1 MAEKTFAANL
11 LMVMQSRGMT
21 QVALAKK
28 SGIKQQLIS
37 SYIRKSK
44 MAQYPSLKNLMR
56 LAMALECTVDELLG
70 LGVSRKRSPDLVT
83 VGKLTAQAQKLA
95 EVLDQLPK
103 DDWRWRAVTHLLLS
117 ENK

>member
-11 LMVMQSRGMT
+11 LRVMQSRGMT

-44 MAQYPSLKNLMR
+44 MAQYPSLRNLMR
-56 LAMALECTVDELLG
+56 LAKALECTVDELLG
-70 LGVSRKRSPDLVT
+70 LSTFRKKPPDSVAE
-83 VGKLTAQAQKLA
+83 GKLSAQTLQLA

-103 DDWRWRAVTHLLLS
+103 DDWRWKAVKHLLLG
-117 ENK
+117 EGK